1 MPFIRFARDKKGY
14 ESTCVMHA
22 YRPPNG
28 PQRLRVL
35 YLFRTPAHLKVG
47 RQALDEEVIEA
58 LEHTH
63 PDISFD
69 WTALRKEPA
78 EVRTERP
85 ERVERWE
92 RNARHRERRGGDR
105 PPAPRPPAE
114 PPVIE
119 DTTILGKVLGASE
132 AARLRQRYLEI
143 GHRIARR
150 ARTPED
156 RDRLNAR
163 LQRLNPDDW
172 ADEASVRAGVG
183 SLDRDW
189 DGITAELPG
198 RRRGRRGGRG
208 RSDGSSPV
216 PGASSE
222 PSGIM
227 NEEGDADAHDEARE
241 ASDSRRHAD
250 EPRDDGPDGPGP
262 DEGAGTAATAEASL
276 GSDGAGTAPDLPGE
290 D

>member
-1 MPFIRFARDKKGY
+1 VPFIRFARDKKGY

-22 YRPPNG
+22 YRPASG
-28 PQRLRVL
+28 PQRVRVL
-35 YLFRTPAHLKVG
+35 YVFRTPAHLKVG

-92 RNARHRERRGGDR
+92 RNARHRERRGSDR
-105 PPAPRPPAE
+105 PPVPRAPAA

-119 DTTILGKVLGASE
+119 DTTILGTVLGASE
-132 AARLRQRYLEI
+132 AARLRQRYQEI
-143 GHRIARR
+143 GQRIARR

-156 RDRLNAR
+156 RDRLNTS

-172 ADEASVRAGVG
+172 SDEASVRAGV
-183 SLDRDW
+183 STLAADW
-189 DGITAELPG
+189 DAITAELPG

-208 RSDGSSPV
+208 RSDGPSQA
-216 PGASSE
+216 PGASSD

-241 ASDSRRHAD
+241 TSDSRRHAD
-250 EPRDDGPDGPGP
+250 EPRNDGPDGTGP
-262 DEGAGTAATAEASL
+262 DEGAGPAATAEASL